1 MLGTTNTEMNALFR
15 NIISWQNLKH
25 TSTLKKI
32 KLLTCTSIWTNF
44 ITSISNYLNNLP
56 ESFESKEV
64 VEEIELLIDYYK
76 DELD

>member
-1 MLGTTNTEMNALFR
+1 MHTLE
-15 NIISWQNLKH
+15 NIISCQNLKH

-32 KLLTCTSIWTNF
+32 KLLTCPSIWTNF